1 MSMPRERLASRLGF
15 LLLSAGCAIGLGNVW
30 RFPYITG
37 QYGGALFVL
46 VYLFFLLVM
55 GLPILTM
62 EFSVGRASRRNM
74 GDALRQL
81 EPKGTRWH
89 GIGWFPLVGGYCLM
103 MFYIPVAGW
112 MLSYCWYMGSG
123 ELTSLTPQAVGAFFD
138 GVLQDP
144 WGMTGWSL
152 AVLIMGV
159 GVCGVGVRKGL
170 EPVVKYMM
178 LGLLLIMIGLALR
191 AVTLDGAAEGIAF
204 YLAPD
209 FARMKAAGILNVVS
223 AAMNQAFFTLSI
235 GMGGMMIFGSYL
247 DERRSLTGESML
259 IVGLDTFVALTAGLI
274 IFPACFAFG
283 VKPDSGPGLGF
294 ITLPNIFNAMDG
306 GRFWGSLF
314 FVFMSCAALSTVIG
328 VVENIISYSM
338 DVWGWSRKKSTL
350 VHALGLAVLMM
361 PCILGF
367 NRLSFITPFG
377 PGSGIM
383 DVEDFIV
390 SNNILTLG
398 SFVMLLFCTSRRGW
412 GWRNFVAE
420 ADKGDGAKFPAL
432 LRPFL
437 AYVLPVVVFAL
448 FVQGYIDKFSPLFR

>member
-1 MSMPRERLASRLGF
+1 
-15 LLLSAGCAIGLGNVW
+15 
-30 RFPYITG
+30 
-37 QYGGALFVL
+37 
-46 VYLFFLLVM
+46 
-55 GLPILTM
+55 
-62 EFSVGRASRRNM
+62 
-74 GDALRQL
+74 
-81 EPKGTRWH
+81 
-89 GIGWFPLVGGYCLM
+89 
-103 MFYIPVAGW
+103 

-283 VKPDSGPGLGF
+283 VKPDSGPGLVF

-390 SNNILTLG
+390 SNLLLPIG
-398 SFVMLLFCTSRRGW
+398 SLIYLVFCTSRYGW
-412 GWRNFVAE
+412 GFEKYREEANQGTGIRVAPWM
-420 ADKGDGAKFPAL
+420 KWYVTL
-432 LRPFL
+432 
-437 AYVLPVVVFAL
+437 VLPVMILVL
-448 FVQGYIDKFSPLFR
+448 LLQGLL